1 MGRLVLDVE
10 RCKGCGYCV
19 SACPQDLIKIN
30 NTYNRKG
37 YPVASF
43 KSKDAENCRACKLCA
58 EVCPDVV
65 IEVYSQKEAK
75 STDQ

>member
-1 MGRLVLDVE
+1 MGRIVMDKE

-19 SACPQDLIKIN
+19 TACPNKLIKIN

-37 YPVASF
+37 YPVASY
-43 KSKDAENCRACKLCA
+43 KPKEDEICRACKLCA

-65 IEVYSQKEAK
+65 IEVYR
-75 STDQ
+75 

>member
-1 MGRLVLDVE
+1 MGRIVFDIE

-19 SACPQDLIKIN
+19 QACPRGLIVIN

-43 KSKDAENCRACKLCA
+43 KKKDDRDCRACKLCA
-58 EVCPDVV
+58 EVCPDVA
-65 IEVYSQKEAK
+65 IEVYSN
-75 STDQ
+75 SR